1 MASEQSN
8 ASQDT
13 SSQFWIDFWDTL
25 YQFTHPFSSTFFD
38 SLFDSKDD
46 ATTSTEQQQQP
57 PSPPSSSS
65 SQDAMHFPDKASF
78 EKFWKGLQHGQYH
91 HDTHPTTLADHVL
104 AIWTDVK
111 AASLGFLEAVDW
123 QQTWIQMILT
133 LHVLVF
139 VTIILLRNRPN
150 ALAGMLFCTILL
162 AAMSEPLNGV
172 GNRHWKLFSDDN
184 YFDTHGVFT
193 SLVWATPLLGNALL
207 AVLFLLRSTL
217 QMLVKV
223 KRAQLQETRKK
234 KQK

>member
-1 MASEQSN
+1 MASTQSH
-8 ASQDT
+8 ASQDS
-13 SSQFWIDFWDTL
+13 SSQFWNDFWDTL

-38 SLFDSKDD
+38 SLFDAKDD
-46 ATTSTEQQQQP
+46 ATLTKQQQQQT
-57 PSPPSSSS
+57 SPTSSS
-65 SQDAMHFPDKASF
+65 SQDGMRFPDKASF
-78 EKFWKGLQHGQYH
+78 EKFWEGLQHGQYH
-91 HDTHPTTLADHVL
+91 HEAHPTTLTDHIL
-104 AIWTDVK
+104 AIWTDFK

-123 QQTWIQMILT
+123 QQTWIQMILS

-139 VTIILLRNRPN
+139 VVIILLRNRPN
-150 ALAGMLFCTILL
+150 ALAGMLFCAILL

-223 KRAQLQETRKK
+223 KRVQLQESRKK